1 MSDQLVAEAAARTK
15 HNKQKANNYI
25 VSGIRIRDP
34 SNQAA
39 ADLLSLRPHRHLDR
53 P

>member
-1 MSDQLVAEAAARTK
+1 MSDQLVAVAATRTK
-15 HNKQKANNYI
+15 HNKQIANSHV

-34 SNQAA
+34 SNQAV
-39 ADLLSLRPHRHLDR
+39 ADLLLLRPHCHLDW